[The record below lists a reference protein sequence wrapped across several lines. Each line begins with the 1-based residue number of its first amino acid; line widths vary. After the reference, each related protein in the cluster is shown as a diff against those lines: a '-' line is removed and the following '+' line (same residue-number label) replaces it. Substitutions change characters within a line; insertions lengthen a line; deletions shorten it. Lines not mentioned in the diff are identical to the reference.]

1 MSTRI
6 FSLSLGA
13 LLVLTACAPESG
25 APEGVSVECGFAKS
39 ASLSADCVLENA
51 GEGVFT
57 IHHPDATFQRFRY
70 DAARFGV
77 TALDGVDEVRDITL
91 NTPAGSG
98 MLEFTFRNARYRL
111 DPSRIDAGSNE

>member
-6 FSLSLGA
+6 SSLALSA
-13 LLVLTACAPESG
+13 LLVLAACAPES
-25 APEGVSVECGFAKS
+25 AVPEGVSVECAFGES
-39 ASLSADCVLENA
+39 ASLAADCVLESA

-70 DAARFGV
+70 DATRFGV
-77 TALDGVDEVRDITL
+77 IALDGVDEVRDLTL
-91 NTPAGSG
+91 NRPAGSG
-98 MLEFTFRNARYRL
+98 ALEFSFRNARYRL